1 MMTVIPWFRRNWL
14 ICSNSCYSTSS
25 KSNKHK
31 HKLRRKH
38 KHKSKL
44 GRRPQ
49 HKHRSKRCHRL
60 KTLRRGCALRSART
74 PLQS

>member
-1 MMTVIPWFRRNWL
+1 MTVIPWFRRSWL

-31 HKLRRKH
+31 HKHRRKH

-44 GRRPQ
+44 GRRLK
-49 HKHRSKRCHRL
+49 HKHKSKLSRRF
-60 KTLRRGCALRSART
+60 KTLRRGCALRLTRSQLR
-74 PLQS
+74 S